1 MVTRGFTLITYDA
14 SEGNMEHKKHRTLKR
29 PPGRRMDSPYR
40 VRLNNVSLEDSV
52 SLCLF
57 DENNPEKPRVTFVF
71 SGGELGGN
79 GNIHFRARENA
90 GQWEISFS
98 GDVNPTRVIV

>member
-1 MVTRGFTLITYDA
+1 MVTDGFALVTYDA

-29 PPGRRMDSPYR
+29 PPSRRMDSPYR
-40 VRLNNVSLEDSV
+40 VKLDKVSLEDSV

-57 DENNPEKPRVTFVF
+57 DENTLGKPRVTFVF
-71 SGGELGGN
+71 SGGEIVGKES
-79 GNIHFRARENA
+79 IHFRAREND